1 MDKLVEKIIKIQL
14 DIKLGRF
21 MEEKLDAELKK
32 LDTEKPQALTI
43 YLLKYGRPENLTMYL
58 FDYASLCKKKTQLR
72 KAASSPS
79 SKKMA
84 SESLETTGA

>member
-32 LDTEKPQALTI
+32 TWHRKTAGFVNIP
-43 YLLKYGRPENLTMYL
+43 PEIWKARK
-58 FDYASLCKKKTQLR
+58 FDHVPLQLCQ
-72 KAASSPS
+72 S
-79 SKKMA
+79 M
-84 SESLETTGA
+84 